1 MRQIGGTFID
11 ITTMLSYRPDGHIE
25 ADCGHWC
32 LPGPYDVAATLL
44 HNAALGLL
52 GGIVRARVRVRVRA
66 RARGRGRGRGRVR
79 VRVRDRVRATP
90 TPTPDQARYAR
101 CCGGRPDRAEAEG
114 RRGVRRLQAARVC
127 GVHGG
132 QRGCAVGRVGGG
144 RVPGLG

>member
-66 RARGRGRGRGRVR
+66 RARGRGRGRVR
-79 VRVRDRVRATP
+79 VRVRDRVRAT
-90 TPTPDQARYAR
+90 
-101 CCGGRPDRAEAEG
+101 
-114 RRGVRRLQAARVC
+114 VR
-127 GVHGG
+127 
-132 QRGCAVGRVGGG
+132 GRVGVGG
-144 RVPGLG
+144 RVGLGLGLGLRLRLRLGLG

>member
-66 RARGRGRGRGRVR
+66 RGRGRGRGRVRVR

-114 RRGVRRLQAARVC
+114 RRGVRRRGGANRRDGARRAA
-127 GVHGG
+127 G
-132 QRGCAVGRVGGG
+132 
-144 RVPGLG
+144 P